1 MTNEEYLQWEP
12 LVKKIAHKYRN
23 NIYKIEIDDLIQIG
37 AMGLMNAFKYYQD
50 DRGASFQTF
59 AYDCVERSIFR
70 EFENAKRIKR
80 QANYKSTSFD
90 KPINSDGDLYLEEV
104 ISDDNVNVEATV
116 IDKLMVEKYKEE
128 INLVLTGREKDI
140 VYRTLFENTKFIDL
154 AKEYGMHH
162 SRVHDIQRRGFRNLR
177 HKSPMIR
184 DRWLKIKQEELENKL
199 ISAYQNT
206 ENVYFYFESNSI
218 LYRKYKKEIDILNFI
233 QELFDSFPFEFKF
246 EKYSSF
252 ILSLD
257 IFNTRD
263 IELFNKRKINKMTQD
278 ELLKEGYGFNEIFD
292 IEKTI
297 KKAILRKKRQVY
309 EKWLGYTDKNIIKK
323 VHPFY
328 F

>member
-23 NIYKIEIDDLIQIG
+23 NIYKIEIEDLIQIG
-37 AMGLMNAFKYYQD
+37 SMGLMNAFKYYKD

-90 KPINSDGDLYLEEV
+90 APINADGDLYLDEV

-116 IDKLMVEKYKEE
+116 INKLIIEKYKEE
-128 INLVLTGREKDI
+128 ISLVLTGKEKDI
-140 VYRTLFENTKFIDL
+140 VYRTLFEDVKFIDL

-162 SRVHDIQRRGFRNLR
+162 SRVHEIQRRGFRNLR
-177 HKSPMIR
+177 NKSPMIR
-184 DRWLKIKQEELENKL
+184 DRWIKMKQEELENKL

-218 LYRKYKKEIDILNFI
+218 LYKKYKNEIDILNFI
-233 QELFDSFPFEFKF
+233 QELFDSMPFDFKF

-257 IFNTRD
+257 IFNQRD

-278 ELLKEGYGFNEIFD
+278 ELLKQGYGYIEISD
-292 IEKTI
+292 IERNI
-297 KKAILRKKRQVY
+297 KKAILKNKKQVY
-309 EKWLGYTDKNIIKK
+309 EKWLVYKKNKS
-323 VHPFY
+323 VAV
-328 F
+328 

>member
-23 NIYKIEIDDLIQIG
+23 NIYKIEIEDLIQIG

-59 AYDCVERSIFR
+59 AYDCVERKIFR
-70 EFENAKRIKR
+70 EFDNMKRIKR
-80 QANYKSTSFD
+80 QANYKSISFD
-90 KPINSDGDLYLEEV
+90 VPTNADEDLYLGDI
-104 ISDDNVNVEATV
+104 ISDDNVNVEAAV
-116 IDKLMVEKYKEE
+116 VNKLMVEKYKEE
-128 INLVLTGREKDI
+128 INLVLTGREKEI
-140 VYRTLFENTKFIDL
+140 VYKTLFENAKFADL
-154 AKEYGMHH
+154 AKEYGIHH

-177 HKSPMIR
+177 NKSPMIR
-184 DRWLKIKQEELENKL
+184 DRWIKMKQEDLENKL

-206 ENVYFYFESNSI
+206 ENVFFYFESNSI

-233 QELFDSFPFEFKF
+233 QELFDSMPFDFKF

-257 IFNTRD
+257 IFNERD

-278 ELLKEGYGFNEIFD
+278 ELLKQGYGYIEILD
-292 IEKTI
+292 IERTI
-297 KKAILRKKRQVY
+297 KKAILRNKPIVY
-309 EKWLGYTDKNIIKK
+309 EKWLDYADKNTIKK
-323 VHPFY
+323 VHLF
-328 F
+328 

>member
-90 KPINSDGDLYLEEV
+90 APINADGDLYLDEV

-116 IDKLMVEKYKEE
+116 INKLIIEKYKEE
-128 INLVLTGREKDI
+128 ISLVLTGKEKDI
-140 VYRTLFENTKFIDL
+140 VYRTLFEDVKFIDL

-162 SRVHDIQRRGFRNLR
+162 SRVHDIQRRGFRNLK

-184 DRWLKIKQEELENKL
+184 DRWLKMKAEELESKL

-218 LYRKYKKEIDILNFI
+218 LYKKYKNEIDILNFI
-233 QELFDSFPFEFKF
+233 QELFDSMSFDFKF
-246 EKYSSF
+246 KKYSSF

-257 IFNTRD
+257 IFNKRD
-263 IELFNKRKINKMTQD
+263 IELFNKRKINKVTQD
-278 ELLKEGYGFNEIFD
+278 ELLKQGYGYIEISD
-292 IEKTI
+292 IE
-297 KKAILRKKRQVY
+297 R
-309 EKWLGYTDKNIIKK
+309 NIKK
-323 VHPFY
+323 VILKNKKQVYAKWLEFNNNKAIAI
-328 F
+328 

>member
-12 LVKKIAHKYRN
+12 LVKKIAYKYRN
-23 NIYKIEIDDLIQIG
+23 NIYKIEIEDLIQIG

-90 KPINSDGDLYLEEV
+90 APINADGDLYLEEV
-104 ISDDNVNVEATV
+104 ISDDNINVEATV
-116 IDKLMVEKYKEE
+116 VNKLMVEKYKEE

-140 VYRTLFENTKFIDL
+140 VYRTLFENAKFSDL
-154 AKEYGMHH
+154 AKEYGLHH
-162 SRVHDIQRRGFRNLR
+162 SRVHVIQRRGFRNLR

-184 DRWLKIKQEELENKL
+184 DRWLKMKQEELENKL

-233 QELFDSFPFEFKF
+233 QELFDSMRFDFKF

-257 IFNTRD
+257 ILNQRN
-263 IELFNKRKINKMTQD
+263 IELFDKRKIKKMTKD
-278 ELLKEGYGFNEIFD
+278 ELLNQGYEFREIFY
-292 IEKTI
+292 IENTI
-297 KKAILRKKRQVY
+297 KKDILKNKKQVY
-309 EKWLGYTDKNIIKK
+309 EKWLSYTDKNTIKGCIYK
-323 VHPFY
+323 
-328 F
+328 

>member
-23 NIYKIEIDDLIQIG
+23 NIYKIEIEDLIQIG
-37 AMGLMNAFKYYQD
+37 SMGLMNAFKYYKD

-90 KPINSDGDLYLEEV
+90 APINADGDLYLEEV

-116 IDKLMVEKYKEE
+116 VNKLMVEKYKEE

-140 VYRTLFENTKFIDL
+140 VYRTLFENAKFSDL
-154 AKEYGMHH
+154 AKEYGLHH

-184 DRWLKIKQEELENKL
+184 DRWLKMKQEELENKL

-233 QELFDSFPFEFKF
+233 QELFDSMRFDFKF

-257 IFNTRD
+257 ILNQRN
-263 IELFNKRKINKMTQD
+263 IELFDKRKIKKMTKD
-278 ELLKEGYGFNEIFD
+278 ELLNQGYEFREIFY
-292 IEKTI
+292 IENTI
-297 KKAILRKKRQVY
+297 KKDILKNKKQVY
-309 EKWLGYTDKNIIKK
+309 EKWLSYADKKMIAM
-323 VHPFY
+323 
-328 F
+328 

>member
-70 EFENAKRIKR
+70 EFDNMKRIKR
-80 QANYKSTSFD
+80 QANYKSISLEL
-90 KPINSDGDLYLEEV
+90 PVNGDGGKEIYLEEV
-104 ISDDNVNVEATV
+104 ISDDNINVEATV
-116 IDKLMVEKYKEE
+116 INKLMVEKYKEE
-128 INLVLTGREKDI
+128 INLVLTGKEKDI
-140 VYRTLFENTKFIDL
+140 VYRTLFENAKFSDL
-154 AKEYGMHH
+154 AKEYEIHH
-162 SRVHDIQRRGFRNLR
+162 SRVHEIQRRGFKNLR
-177 HKSPMIR
+177 NKSPMIR
-184 DRWLKIKQEELENKL
+184 DRWLKMKAEELESKL

-218 LYRKYKKEIDILNFI
+218 LYKKYKNEIDILNFI
-233 QELFDSFPFEFKF
+233 QELFDSMPFEFKF

-257 IFNTRD
+257 IFNQRD
-263 IELFNKRKINKMTQD
+263 IELFNKRKIKKMTQD
-278 ELLKEGYGFNEIFD
+278 ELLKQGYGYIEISD
-292 IEKTI
+292 IERNI
-297 KKAILRKKRQVY
+297 KKVILRNKKQVY
-309 EKWLGYTDKNIIKK
+309 EKWLEFNNNKAIAI
-323 VHPFY
+323 
-328 F
+328 